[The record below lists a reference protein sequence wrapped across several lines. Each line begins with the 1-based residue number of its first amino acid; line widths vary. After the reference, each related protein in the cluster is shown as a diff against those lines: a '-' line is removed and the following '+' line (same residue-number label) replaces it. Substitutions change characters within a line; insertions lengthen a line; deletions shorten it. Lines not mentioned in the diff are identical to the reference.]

1 MLTFW
6 VRRWDMFKKFQYS
19 EAKSQKKKKNGHRRG
34 NQGVTGGGSQTEKWF
49 WLEVSKEEVVSEICS
64 RLGHVL
70 LLFQNIHTHS
80 KIHRWNWIF
89 LGESHPCLRDWEDV
103 INDKRRRERK
113 QKLMGSPEDRLRG
126 QQTSGVDCRTRI
138 MSRVR
143 RQGTEYCGHS
153 GKRWLLRR
161 CKSSRRRQILLWE
174 MCVFRRQGAES
185 EDEKSYKQHHGQNHT
200 KGLG

>member
-19 EAKSQKKKKNGHRRG
+19 EAKSQKKKKMATEGRG
-34 NQGVTGGGSQTEKWF
+34 YRGWVTDREMILVGGVQGRGCIWDMQQVRTCALIIPEYTHTQ
-49 WLEVSKEEVVSEICS
+49 
-64 RLGHVL
+64 
-70 LLFQNIHTHS
+70 QNTQV
-80 KIHRWNWIF
+80 WNWIF